1 MLHGFSYRE
10 KDPHYNIYEQQF
22 SKEHHRPIRQNKDV
36 LSVINALS
44 EKFLDTDKQ
53 TLVQKS
59 AATHRESLKEL

>member
-36 LSVINALS
+36 VSVINALF
-44 EKFLDTDKQ
+44 EKFLNTDKQ
-53 TLVQKS
+53 TLV
-59 AATHRESLKEL
+59 